1 MSEFSRLL
9 TLDEIGAGIER
20 RIEANAEERSALA
33 DRFDLRALDRL
44 EVVLTA
50 APAPGGV
57 RVTGRVQAAA
67 VQACVTSG
75 EDVHAAVNEPVA
87 LLFLHD
93 MDGRADEVELHEA
106 DCDVLPI
113 EGRAIDIGE
122 AAAQTFGLALDPYPR
137 ADAATLEAARRRL
150 ISEEEAAAREAAEKA
165 AGNPFAA
172 LKRGA

>member
-1 MSEFSRLL
+1 MIEFSRML

-20 RIEANAEERSALA
+20 RIEANPEERAALA
-33 DRFDLRALDRL
+33 ARFELRALDRL
-44 EVVLTA
+44 EAVLTA
-50 APAPGGV
+50 TPAPGGV

-75 EDVHAAVNEPVA
+75 EDVRAAIDEPVE

-93 MDGRADEVELHEA
+93 MDGRGDEVELHAA

-137 ADAATLEAARRRL
+137 ADAAALAAVRQRL

-172 LKRGA
+172 LKRGG